1 MEKRM
6 FSFEKL
12 NAYQQG
18 KKLVIM
24 VYQLLKS
31 FPLEEKFAL
40 CDQLRRASVSI
51 ASNIAEGSSR
61 FSQKDQK
68 HFIEMSYGSLMEVY
82 CQLQIALELKYISVN
97 QLEGIKD
104 SIYTEAKLLSGLRHS
119 LTISNN
125 L

>member
-1 MEKRM
+1 MEERK

-12 NAYQQG
+12 NAYQQA

-24 VYQLLKS
+24 VYQLLKL

>member
-1 MEKRM
+1 M

-31 FPLEEKFAL
+31 FPIEEKFAL

-119 LTISNN
+119 LAISNN